1 MSEVETT
8 VENNEGTV
16 NVVDGG
22 ESRVQPTPNPMELIM
37 SELSELRKENRKLNK
52 RLDDAFRAKKRLF
65 KGRERSSIDPSC
77 SVSLS

>member
-16 NVVDGG
+16 DVVDGC

>member
-16 NVVDGG
+16 DVVDGC

-52 RLDDAFRAKKRLF
+52 RLDDLF
-65 KGRERSSIDPSC
+65 APRRGYSKGENVAQLIQVVR
-77 SVSLS
+77 